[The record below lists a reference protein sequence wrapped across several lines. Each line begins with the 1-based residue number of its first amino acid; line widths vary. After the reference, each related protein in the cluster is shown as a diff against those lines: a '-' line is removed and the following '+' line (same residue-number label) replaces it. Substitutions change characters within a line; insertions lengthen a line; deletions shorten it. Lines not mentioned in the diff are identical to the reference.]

1 MRGQIHTERE
11 THRDGIHTKDTHRVY
26 IWRRDVYGKRI
37 YADKRDIRRW
47 NIYREGIHTYIYTR
61 RRLGEYVRN
70 RFRGG
75 EK

>member
-1 MRGQIHTERE
+1 MGYIQRTLTGCM
-11 THRDGIHTKDTHRVY
+11 Y

-70 RFRGG
+70 RFRG
-75 EK
+75 EKIDQVDV